1 MSSTAQAVLE
11 QALRLD
17 PIERVQLIDELYH
30 SLDRAEHGPRD
41 ARWAEEIESR
51 IDAYEAGKIQAD
63 TADAVF
69 SRINQR

>member
-1 MSSTAQAVLE
+1 MTNAAQAVLR

-17 PIERVQLIDELYH
+17 PVERAQLIDELYRSFDKAAH
-30 SLDRAEHGPRD
+30 ERLNAQ
-41 ARWAEEIESR
+41 WAEAVESR

-63 TADAVF
+63 SAEAVF